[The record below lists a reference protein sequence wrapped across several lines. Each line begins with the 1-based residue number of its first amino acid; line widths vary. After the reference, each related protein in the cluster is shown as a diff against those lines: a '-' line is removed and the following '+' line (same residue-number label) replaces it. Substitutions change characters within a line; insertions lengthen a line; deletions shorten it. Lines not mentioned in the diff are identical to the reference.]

1 LYESIIDVNGAHTN
15 TKLFVNIPYTLATE
29 EAERIGLD
37 HMARMTSTAHNGEK
51 GNSVVTEHLRVQ
63 YNAVKM
69 LRDRIRLILDF
80 IKDTKNQNIPVDHD
94 ILRDIFNLCH
104 RLPIISS
111 DGFNEDFF
119 IQCNDVAL
127 LSYLGALTKCSNTIN
142 QYLNKFNIMI
152 DRQGM
157 GMGRRMRLF

>member
-1 LYESIIDVNGAHTN
+1 M
-15 TKLFVNIPYTLATE
+15 LFVDIPYTLATE

-37 HMARMTSTAHNGEK
+37 HMARMTSTANNGESA
-51 GNSVVTEHLRVQ
+51 NSVVTDHLRVQ

-69 LRDRIRLILDF
+69 LRDRVRLILDF
-80 IKDTKNQNIPVDHD
+80 IKDTQSKKIPVNHD

-104 RLPIISS
+104 RLPITSS
-111 DGFNEDFF
+111 DGFNEDFY

-142 QYLNKFNIMI
+142 QYVSKFNVLME
-152 DRQGM
+152 RQ
-157 GMGRRMRLF
+157 GMGRRMRLY